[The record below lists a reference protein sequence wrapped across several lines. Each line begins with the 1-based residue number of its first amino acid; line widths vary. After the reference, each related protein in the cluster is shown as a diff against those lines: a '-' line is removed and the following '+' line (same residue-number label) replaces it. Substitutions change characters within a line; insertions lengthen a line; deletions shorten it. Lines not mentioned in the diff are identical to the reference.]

1 MSTRYDEDRE
11 KAERDPCRDEAIF
24 DGGCARFVPKEDRTL
39 AFCAHR
45 SRYGRAIAVGP
56 AREARHIGCDRF
68 GVFSRRP
75 ARFLVLYQKNTLP
88 KFWR

>member
-1 MSTRYDEDRE
+1 MPRLPRVV
-11 KAERDPCRDEAIF
+11 RD
-24 DGGCARFVPKEDRTL
+24 ARVSPTDTATGAAADRTL
-39 AFCAHR
+39 AARVHR
-45 SRYGRAIAVGP
+45 PCYERVVAVGP